1 MVDIRHLLE
10 LKLVYSGINFFKRS
24 NKHMN
29 GSLRQIV
36 HTSLFTALIIV
47 GGYLSLPL
55 PFTQIPVV
63 LADFFILLAG
73 LTLGA
78 AGGGMAVALF
88 ILLGALGLPV
98 FAGGKAGWGV
108 LFGPTGGFILG
119 YLLEAL
125 VAGWV
130 AHQGAVSRVKD
141 ALAIGLGNVALF
153 VCGAV
158 WLALS
163 QHLSFAKALA
173 LAVAPFMPGT
183 VIKAVV
189 LWLGIRQIRQLT
201 QISE

>member
-1 MVDIRHLLE
+1 
-10 LKLVYSGINFFKRS
+10 
-24 NKHMN
+24 MN

-36 HTSLFTALIIV
+36 HISLFTALIIV

-73 LTLGA
+73 LTLGT
-78 AGGGMAVALF
+78 AGGGMAVVLF

-125 VAGWV
+125 GAGWV
-130 AHQGAVSRVKD
+130 AHRGAISRMKD
-141 ALAIGLGNVALF
+141 ALAIGLGNLVLF
-153 VCGAV
+153 SCGAV
-158 WLALS
+158 WLAVS

-173 LAVAPFMPGT
+173 LAVLPFMPGT
-183 VIKAVV
+183 VVKAVV
-189 LWLGIRQIRQLT
+189 LWLVIRQVRQLV
-201 QISE
+201 QSAE

>member
-88 ILLGALGLPV
+88 ILLGALGKPAGAFCSVRPAGLSWGIYWRRWWPV
-98 FAGGKAGWGV
+98 
-108 LFGPTGGFILG
+108 
-119 YLLEAL
+119 
-125 VAGWV
+125 
-130 AHQGAVSRVKD
+130 
-141 ALAIGLGNVALF
+141 GLRIKERF
-153 VCGAV
+153 
-158 WLALS
+158 
-163 QHLSFAKALA
+163 
-173 LAVAPFMPGT
+173 PG
-183 VIKAVV
+183 
-189 LWLGIRQIRQLT
+189 
-201 QISE
+201 